1 MRSWD
6 LGREGNLF
14 KVTVV
19 LICLK
24 IYLFLF
30 MAVLGLHCCASTF
43 SSCSEQGLLS
53 SCREMSFH
61 CSDFSCFRTWALGVW
76 ASVTAVHAFSMLWY
90 TGLVA
95 LWHVGL
101 SLTRDW
107 THVPWIDRWKIY
119 HWNTREAPKLLR
131 WFLVN
136 WKDKN
141 IFYDQVAHVLKY
153 FIV

>member
-14 KVTVV
+14 KVTGV

-24 IYLFLF
+24 IYSFLF
-30 MAVLGLHCCASTF
+30 MAVLSLPCCASTF

-53 SCREMSFH
+53 SCSAMPFH
-61 CSDFSCFRTWALGVW
+61 CSDFSCFRSWVLGVW
-76 ASVTAVHAFSMLWY
+76 ASVTAAHGFSMLWC

-95 LWHVGL
+95 LGHVGL

-107 THVPWIDRWKIY
+107 VNVPCIDRWIRY
-119 HWNTREAPKLLR
+119 HWNTREASKLLR
-131 WFLVN
+131 WFLVS
-136 WKDKN
+136 WKNKN
-141 IFYDQVAHVLKY
+141 LY
-153 FIV
+153 FTIKLPTF